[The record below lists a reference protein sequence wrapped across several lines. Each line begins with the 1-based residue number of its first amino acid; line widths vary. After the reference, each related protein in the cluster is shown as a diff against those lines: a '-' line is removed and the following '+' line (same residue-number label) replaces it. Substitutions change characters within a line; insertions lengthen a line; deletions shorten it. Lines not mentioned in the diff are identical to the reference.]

1 MRINHNISAQL
12 ANVSLKKNNS
22 NISLSLEKLS
32 SGYKITK
39 AADDSAGMAI
49 SNKMRTQ
56 IRALDQSSR
65 NAEDGQSI
73 IETADGALSEI
84 HNILQRVREL
94 SVQASNDTYTMDDR
108 NSTQAE
114 INQLMDEVDRIA
126 GTTEFNGKGLLDGSA
141 SRTITSSKD
150 CVAAISTSMS
160 VPEGSYSFEIEELG
174 TSAVVPQGVITYD
187 IPTEGTN
194 LIRIN
199 GEDIMIEPNDT
210 DESVLQKI
218 MTTCDKMNIAVEGT
232 GSGDISLRTNS
243 TGSKQN
249 ITVQL
254 QGQDEATEYKGTDAS
269 LTLGAGLESSTYISD
284 GNYITISDINGFKM
298 EVELPNLDQYTDDQI
313 SVIEDSDYKN
323 VTLDVYNAGYMTVQI
338 GANENQNLDINFP
351 EISCQTLGLKDVYGN
366 NLVNVCTSNG
376 ATNAI
381 STLDNAIE
389 TVSAARSDLGAYEN
403 RLESTTS
410 SLNIASENMTDSM
423 SRIMDTDMASEMT
436 RYTQLDVLKQAST
449 SMLSQANNRPQQ
461 IMSLL
466 QGM

>member
-49 SNKMRTQ
+49 SNTMRTQ

-73 IETADGALSEI
+73 IETADGAMSEI
-84 HNILQRVREL
+84 HNILQRIREL
-94 SVQASNDTYTMDDR
+94 SVKAANGTYSIDDR
-108 NSTQAE
+108 NATQAE
-114 INQLMDEVDRIA
+114 IDQLMDEVDSIA
-126 GTTEFNGKGLLDGSA
+126 ETTEFNGKGLLDGSA

-150 CVAAISTSMS
+150 SVAAISTSMN

-174 TSAVVPQGVITYD
+174 TSALVPQGAITYD
-187 IPTEGTN
+187 IPTEGVN
-194 LIRIN
+194 VIRIN
-199 GEDIMIEPNDT
+199 GASIDIEVNDT

-232 GSGDISLRTNS
+232 GSGDISLRTS
-243 TGSKQN
+243 TTGSKQN

-254 QGQDEATEYKGTDAS
+254 QGQEKPTEYKGTDAS
-269 LTLGAGLESSTYISD
+269 LTLGAGLEASKYISD
-284 GNYITISDINGFKM
+284 GNYITISDIDGFKI
-298 EVELPNLDQYTDDQI
+298 EAELPNPDQYTEEQW
-313 SVIEDSDYKN
+313 SAIEDSDYKN

-366 NLVNVCTSNG
+366 NLVNVCTTNG
-376 ATNAI
+376 ATNAMT
-381 STLDNAIE
+381 TLDNAIE
-389 TVSAARSDLGAYEN
+389 VVSAARSSLGAYEN

-423 SRIMDTDMASEMT
+423 SRIMDTDMATEMT